1 MFCFVFFFFC
11 TVLSKPTILLH
22 PKNISVYLED
32 EAMTVIFSCQ
42 AIGFP
47 PPVISWVKNNST
59 ISSGTVVQNGSIS
72 SLVLHL
78 LKRKATPGKYKCVVK
93 NPLGEAS
100 SSEGAL
106 VISTRPHSLG
116 MKHICS
122 NFELSLISTNIQLV
136 LSAFLSL
143 HLLACLPIVAQ
154 SCLSVSQS
162 VGLSVSLSVCL
173 PVCLSI
179 ALTISQ

>member
-1 MFCFVFFFFC
+1 M
-11 TVLSKPTILLH
+11 L
-22 PKNISVYLED
+22 LED
-32 EAMTVIFSCQ
+32 EAITVIFSCQ
-42 AIGFP
+42 ASGFP
-47 PPVISWVKNNST
+47 PLVISWVKNNST
-59 ISSGTVVQNGSIS
+59 ISNGKVVQNGSIS

-136 LSAFLSL
+136 LSASLSL
-143 HLLACLPIVAQ
+143 HLLACLP
-154 SCLSVSQS
+154 SSE
-162 VGLSVSLSVCL
+162 LSVSLPVRLSVSEFIYLSVCL
-173 PVCLSI
+173 FVCLSI
-179 ALTISQ
+179 TLTVSQ